1 MLCFGKTMEPADA
14 QKLAHDLMRLHQ
26 LPPEWSFKFDRS
38 KICFGKCYYSRK
50 QISLSRYLVELNDDA
65 EVRDTILHEIAHAL
79 APRGAGHGPAWRS
92 VAVSIGCNGTR
103 CYGAEVVRPKPKY
116 MGTCPSCK
124 LVIYRHRRTEVACAK
139 CSPVF
144 DRRYAFIW
152 T

>member
-1 MLCFGKTMEPADA
+1 MDPTHAER
-14 QKLAHDLMRLHQ
+14 LAHDLMRMHKVHH
-26 LPPEWSFKFDRS
+26 EWSFKFDRS
-38 KICFGKCYYSRK
+38 KVCFGKCNYSKK
-50 QISLSRYLVELNDDA
+50 QISLSRYLVELNDEK

-103 CYGAEVVRPKPKY
+103 CYGSEVVRPHPKFK
-116 MGTCPSCK
+116 GTCPSCK
-124 LVIYRHRRTEVACAK
+124 LVIYRHRRAEIACAK
-139 CSPVF
+139 CTPVF